1 MTTRRTFLKGLGAG
15 LILPTTWDMFSSHL
29 ENYGEPLLRRPQRVD
44 DVLYLFHC
52 GDDYRIALNK
62 IDEEMPDPDMSI
74 KEYASKFGDN
84 KWHWDCDPD
93 YEDRDENRAIGV
105 WFVWDYWPYHCT
117 SDARA
122 YDFLDSLDL
131 GWFDRGHDVN
141 EGYVDFFWGVSPGND
156 SKFVNADLLGGSILQ
171 ERLNE
176 RGYNVMVKLV

>member
-84 KWHWDCDPD
+84 EWHWDCDPD
-93 YEDRDENRAIGV
+93 YEDR
-105 WFVWDYWPYHCT
+105 
-117 SDARA
+117 
-122 YDFLDSLDL
+122 
-131 GWFDRGHDVN
+131 
-141 EGYVDFFWGVSPGND
+141 
-156 SKFVNADLLGGSILQ
+156 
-171 ERLNE
+171 
-176 RGYNVMVKLV
+176 